1 MFLTTLAIILR
12 IFSNPIA
19 NMYEKKV
26 STGGS
31 SLFTSFYSYLIMG
44 LCCVPFAFHFDW
56 KSMPF
61 NFWKYAFIAGALC
74 ATGRACMVKALQ
86 LGELSILGPINSYKS
101 VVGLIIGIFML
112 AEIPSLYG
120 VLGMALIIWG
130 SWFVFDTQAEGF
142 SWKLF
147 KRKDILLRFTAL
159 ILTGIEAVILKKV
172 ILLSSVTMSYMM
184 WAWTGTL
191 FTLIIILLSRKE
203 FTPMK
208 KPQIPQYLI
217 ICAGLAIMQLS
228 TNFVFQN
235 MKVGYAL
242 ALFQLSTIV
251 NLLFGVKFFHEGH
264 FAKKM
269 LGTIIMT
276 VGSVVIILCP

>member
-1 MFLTTLAIILR
+1 MFFTTIAIILR
-12 IFSNPIA
+12 IFSNPVA

-26 STGGS
+26 STNGS
-31 SLFTSFYSYLIMG
+31 SLYTSFYSYLIMG
-44 LCCVPFAFHFDW
+44 LCCVPFAFRFDW
-56 KSMPF
+56 ASAPF
-61 NFWKYAFIAGALC
+61 DFWKYAIIAGALC

-101 VVGLIIGIFML
+101 VVGLIIGIFLL

-120 VLGMALIIWG
+120 LLGMVLIIWG

-142 SWKLF
+142 SLKLF
-147 KRKDILLRFTAL
+147 KRKDILLRFAAL
-159 ILTGIEAVILKKV
+159 ILTGIEAVLLKKV
-172 ILLSSVTMSYMM
+172 ILLSSVSMSFMM
-184 WAWTGTL
+184 WAWTGTF
-191 FTLIIILLSRKE
+191 FTFLIIILTRKK
-203 FTPMK
+203 FTPIT

-217 ICAGLAIMQLS
+217 ICSGLAIMQLS

-264 FAKKM
+264 FAKKL

-276 VGSVVIILCP
+276 IGSIVIILCP